1 MYTSWQHRLNCLLD
15 RGAATALAGGLK
27 GLEKESLR
35 VTPSGDLAQTP
46 HPPALGSALT
56 HPSLTTD
63 YSEALLEFITPP
75 FADVRQ
81 TLATLHD
88 LHTFVYRNIGDEML
102 WATSM
107 PCVVGGDASIPIARY
122 GSSNIG
128 RMKHIYRVGLD
139 HRYGRLMQAIS
150 GVHFNYSLPTELW
163 PLLQQIDGD
172 QRPLQDYRSDG
183 YFHLIRN
190 FQRYGW
196 LVPYLFGASPAV
208 CRSFLDGRPHTFED
222 FDACTL
228 YLPYATSLRMSDI
241 GYKNKAQANLRV
253 SYDNLSRY
261 VDDLTHAI
269 QTPDPDYMAIGVQ
282 ADGEWRQLNGNVLQI
297 ENEYYSSVRPKS
309 TIRSSEKPSLALRQR
324 GVEYVEIRAP
334 DVNAYAPLG
343 VDEPQL
349 RFIEALLVFCL
360 LEDSPY
366 VDAAEQA
373 ELEYNQAQV
382 TRRGRE
388 PGLLLQHRGR
398 EIALKDW
405 GLALLQPITVI
416 AEILDAGNG
425 GGDAYQSA
433 VAQQRAALL
442 NPERTPSA
450 RMLAEMRARK
460 ESFTAFALRLSR
472 QYAEDFRARPLSPE
486 TQAALERAA
495 ADSLAEQARLES
507 SDTLSFEEFLAQYF
521 AQS

>member
-208 CRSFLDGRPHTFED
+208 CRSFLDAGR
-222 FDACTL
+222 
-228 YLPYATSLRMSDI
+228 
-241 GYKNKAQANLRV
+241 
-253 SYDNLSRY
+253 
-261 VDDLTHAI
+261 
-269 QTPDPDYMAIGVQ
+269 
-282 ADGEWRQLNGNVLQI
+282 
-297 ENEYYSSVRPKS
+297 
-309 TIRSSEKPSLALRQR
+309 
-324 GVEYVEIRAP
+324 
-334 DVNAYAPLG
+334 
-343 VDEPQL
+343 
-349 RFIEALLVFCL
+349 
-360 LEDSPY
+360 
-366 VDAAEQA
+366 
-373 ELEYNQAQV
+373 
-382 TRRGRE
+382 
-388 PGLLLQHRGR
+388 
-398 EIALKDW
+398 
-405 GLALLQPITVI
+405 
-416 AEILDAGNG
+416 
-425 GGDAYQSA
+425 
-433 VAQQRAALL
+433 
-442 NPERTPSA
+442 
-450 RMLAEMRARK
+450 
-460 ESFTAFALRLSR
+460 
-472 QYAEDFRARPLSPE
+472 
-486 TQAALERAA
+486 
-495 ADSLAEQARLES
+495 
-507 SDTLSFEEFLAQYF
+507 TLSKTSTPAPCTCPTPPLCG
-521 AQS
+521 